1 MKGLPFGV
9 GQFPFKPW
17 LHPLLAR
24 HETHTRVSSP
34 CYDIEGG
41 EPGARLK
48 FLIVSCR
55 SLHSLML
62 AILTQLPPSPDA
74 LEQLHYAS
82 NTPIYFTSITDH
94 LLMTLIA

>member
-62 AILTQLPPSPDA
+62 AILTQLPPVWLYLQTLWSSSTMHPTHQYILQVSPIIC
-74 LEQLHYAS
+74 L
-82 NTPIYFTSITDH
+82 
-94 LLMTLIA
+94 